1 MKVANQEQVTL
12 TIALNIKTLIQIY
25 LNQLLYKNQIF
36 LMTNNLKR
44 KNASNS

>member
-12 TIALNIKTLIQIY
+12 MIALNIKTPIQIY

-44 KNASNS
+44 KNVLNS